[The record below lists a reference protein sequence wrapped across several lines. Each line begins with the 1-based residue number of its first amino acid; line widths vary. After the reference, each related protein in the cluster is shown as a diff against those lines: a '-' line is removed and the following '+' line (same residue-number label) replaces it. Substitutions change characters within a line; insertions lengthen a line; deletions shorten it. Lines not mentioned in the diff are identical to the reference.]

1 MIVCDCSVA
10 EGQIIIICT
19 GCDGNATRTIRK
31 SGFVVSGNKFV
42 CNTLTGVNSMFSDK
56 KQVEKIKF
64 LDQDV
69 AISENGNVYEL
80 FFNGLFSNKMNCKKV
95 MSGVK
100 ITSMIDNEVLRDVD
114 GKYYYL
120 NSNDNTIKFSE
131 VQVEDDKLAIYNSI
145 LGDGHVVKAM
155 VANANINSYYV
166 LRDDGNIYNY
176 VVKLN
181 DNTKRYV
188 VNSKIVH
195 KQSEFDGKII
205 DFKDY
210 GESSNTYFRTN
221 KSIYRMINT
230 NANECN
236 KFVDVT
242 CKYKLGQDKSL
253 TKIEN
258 RIIGYGGNILIT
270 DYGKVFTAGF

>member
-1 MIVCDCSVA
+1 MKKKLL
-10 EGQIIIICT
+10 IILLLLIICT

-80 FFNGLFSNKMNCKKV
+80 FFNGLFSNKMNCKKA

-131 VQVEDDKLAIYNSI
+131 VPVEDDKLAIYNSI